1 MTKTVILHQIKK
13 PNCILS
19 QGGVQFHHQTK
30 LEKLD
35 IERQFPWC
43 SKDTFYTISHEYLF
57 LLINSK
63 VEKYLAVE
71 FFFFNL
77 FCSFFLHLWYFG
89 PFLSTRLTLRRRSL
103 EYRYGNLRIFFVTQY
118 FPFSLSSK
126 IFRDKLNLFQE
137 VEDIIPLHMIVH
149 VQIIFSMEAIFKS
162 DFQKPNRKVNSRLN
176 FTLKESFL
184 IL

>member
-1 MTKTVILHQIKK
+1 MM
-13 PNCILS
+13 
-19 QGGVQFHHQTK
+19 F
-30 LEKLD
+30 
-35 IERQFPWC
+35 ERHVSHDQPWVL
-43 SKDTFYTISHEYLF
+43 ISPYQQQRRKIFGSWVFF
-57 LLINSK
+57 L
-63 VEKYLAVE
+63 
-71 FFFFNL
+71 NL
-77 FCSFFLHLWYFG
+77 FCSFFLHLWHFG

-137 VEDIIPLHMIVH
+137 VEGIIPLHMIVH

-162 DFQKPNRKVNSRLN
+162 DFQKPNRKVNSRFN
-176 FTLKESFL
+176 FTLKVSFL

>member
-1 MTKTVILHQIKK
+1 MMFERHVLHDQPWVLVSPYQQQRRKIF
-13 PNCILS
+13 
-19 QGGVQFHHQTK
+19 GGWVF
-30 LEKLD
+30 
-35 IERQFPWC
+35 
-43 SKDTFYTISHEYLF
+43 F
-57 LLINSK
+57 L
-63 VEKYLAVE
+63 
-71 FFFFNL
+71 NL

-89 PFLSTRLTLRRRSL
+89 PFLSTRLTLRLRSL

-137 VEDIIPLHMIVH
+137 VEGIIPLRMIVH

-162 DFQKPNRKVNSRLN
+162 DFLKPNRKVNSRLN